1 MTQDSFKRIVEVGRV
16 VLLNSGVDAGKLAVI
31 VEILDH
37 NRAIVDGPTTGVARH
52 AHAYRRLTL
61 TPLVVKDLPRGTG
74 SGAVKKAL
82 EKQEIVAK
90 WEKTTWAQKLA
101 AREKRAALTDFDRFK
116 LMKLRKQR
124 RNIVG
129 KQIATLKK
137 SN

>member
-61 TPLVVKDLPRGTG
+61 PPLVVKTLPRGTG
-74 SGAVKKAL
+74 SGALKKAL
-82 EKQEIVAK
+82 EKQEIVAL

-129 KQIATLKK
+129 KQIAALKK
-137 SN
+137 N